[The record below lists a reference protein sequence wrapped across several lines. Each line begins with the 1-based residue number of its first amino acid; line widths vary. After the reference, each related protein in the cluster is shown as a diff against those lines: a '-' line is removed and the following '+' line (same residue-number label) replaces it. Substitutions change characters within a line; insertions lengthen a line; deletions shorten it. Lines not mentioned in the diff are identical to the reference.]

1 MLGIKNDIL
10 FKLLIAVSIVIIW
23 VSYSISLFKQKSNS
37 NQEIVISK
45 ALGNGNWETVSGGLL
60 PDLRRIAFDNSGR
73 FGVGVSLEGYL
84 ITSKDGGLTWD
95 LAGKI
100 PLDSDGME
108 IVNSLAITND
118 GLFVGTAVDES
129 LYGAIYHLTD
139 SGKWQVQEG
148 NYGGLLNGANNSV
161 MVGSNGLIA
170 KLSPTAN
177 RSLTD
182 GQTNS
187 SNNKAVEVSNKND
200 SNKSNSNSSSN
211 SSNKET
217 KPKSDK
223 EIANLSELIT
233 LQQLP
238 LWGQINLYSV
248 GQKDE
253 KVLVAGDYGLV
264 CLSTD
269 TAKSW
274 KNISPDRTNKF
285 PFYGASIT
293 DDFGLVGGINGSFWR
308 FNYHKNNWQQI
319 TGLNKELTI
328 FAIYAD
334 KESCVAGG
342 GQLMGTSPFILYS
355 ANKGL
360 EWKQELIAQNYG
372 RIVSIA
378 KSINGVFVATID
390 GHILIRKNNSK

>member
-100 PLDSDGME
+100 PLDPDGME

-148 NYGGLLNGANNSV
+148 NYGGLLNGANNSL

-170 KLSPTAN
+170 KLSSTAN
-177 RSLTD
+177 STLTD

-187 SNNKAVEVSNKND
+187 SNTN
-200 SNKSNSNSSSN
+200 
-211 SSNKET
+211 NKET
-217 KPKSDK
+217 RSKSDK
-223 EIANLSELIT
+223 EITNLSELIT

-360 EWKQELIAQNYG
+360 EWKQELIPQNYG

>member
-100 PLDSDGME
+100 PLDPDGME

-139 SGKWQVQEG
+139 NGKWQVQEG

-170 KLSPTAN
+170 KLSPSLPTSNKA
-177 RSLTD
+177 LTD
-182 GQTNS
+182 GQANN
-187 SNNKAVEVSNKND
+187 SNNDNNKIVEV
-200 SNKSNSNSSSN
+200 SNSSSN
-211 SSNKET
+211 TNNNKET
-217 KPKSDK
+217 KSKSGK
-223 EIANLSELIT
+223 EITNLSSLIT

-360 EWKQELIAQNYG
+360 EWKQELIPQNYG

>member
-23 VSYSISLFKQKSNS
+23 LSYSISLFKQKSNN

-45 ALGNGNWETVSGGLL
+45 ALGSGNWETVSGGLL
-60 PDLRRIAFDNSGR
+60 PDLRRIAFDSSGR
-73 FGVGVSLEGYL
+73 IGVGVSLEGYL

-100 PLDSDGME
+100 PLDPDGME
-108 IVNSLAITND
+108 IVNSLAITNE

-139 SGKWQVQEG
+139 GGKWQVQEG

-170 KLSPTAN
+170 KLSLSLPTSN
-177 RSLTD
+177 KVLTD
-182 GQTNS
+182 GQVNNS
-187 SNNKAVEVSNKND
+187 NSTNNKTVEIAGN
-200 SNKSNSNSSSN
+200 SNSNKQAKSKSG
-211 SSNKET
+211 KEL
-217 KPKSDK
+217 
-223 EIANLSELIT
+223 ANLSSLIT

-274 KNISPDRTNKF
+274 KNISPDRTNKL

-319 TGLNKELTI
+319 VGLKKELTV

-334 KESCVAGG
+334 KESCVVGG

-360 EWKQELIAQNYG
+360 EWKQELIPQDYG
-372 RIVSIA
+372 RIVSVA

>member
-10 FKLLIAVSIVIIW
+10 FKLLIGVSIVIIW
-23 VSYSISLFKQKSNS
+23 LSYSISLFKQKSSS
-37 NQEIVISK
+37 NQQIVISQT
-45 ALGNGNWETVSGGLL
+45 LGSGNWETVSGGLL

-95 LAGKI
+95 LAGRI

-108 IVNSLAITND
+108 IVNSLVITNE

-139 SGKWQVQEG
+139 NGKWQVQEG

-170 KLSPTAN
+170 KLTPATN
-177 RSLTD
+177 KTLTD
-182 GQTNS
+182 GQTNN
-187 SNNKAVEVSNKND
+187 SNNKAVEISNSKDNSKNNNSNIND
-200 SNKSNSNSSSN
+200 SKQNKS
-211 SSNKET
+211 
-217 KPKSDK
+217 KSDK
-223 EIANLSELIT
+223 EIANLSTFIT

-274 KNISPDRTNKF
+274 KNISPDRTNKL
-285 PFYGASIT
+285 PVYGAAMT
-293 DDFGLVGGINGSFWR
+293 DDFGLVGGTNGSFWR

-319 TGLNKELTI
+319 TGIKKELTV

-334 KESCVAGG
+334 KESCIAGG
-342 GQLMGTSPFILYS
+342 GELMGTSPFILYS

-360 EWKQELIAQNYG
+360 EWKQELIPQNYG

-390 GHILIRKNNSK
+390 GHILIRKNNNN